1 MSSELMIRGMKI
13 LDIIF
18 IGTLHFLSGFFVAVG
33 IDRFIGTIDKEKNHK
48 KSTAMLLLQI
58 LSLIILFIVLYYII
72 RNIIQWIPSPFHGIS
87 GYDHS
92 KVRELYSAPLL
103 VYALIYYQTDLQ
115 AKLKEL
121 NDRIN

>member
-1 MSSELMIRGMKI
+1 MKI
-13 LDIIF
+13 VDIIF
-18 IGTLHFLSGFFVAVG
+18 IGTLQFLSGFFVAVG
-33 IDRFIGTIDKEKNHK
+33 IDRVLSKIDKEDEKK

-72 RNIIQWIPSPFHGIS
+72 RNIIQWIPSPFHGIG
-87 GYDHS
+87 GYDHT

-121 NDRIN
+121 NNRIN